1 MDNTL
6 AFWQEQILSLNSR
19 HINSEIPLADY
30 RKGVEA
36 LFRSMGWQKRIQCD
50 TLAFS

>member
-6 AFWQEQILSLNSR
+6 AFWQEQIQSLNSR
-19 HINSEIPLADY
+19 LINSEIPLADY

-50 TLAFS
+50 SLAFS